1 MELKVNPNRMELL
14 KLKKRL
20 SVAQRG
26 HRLLQDKQEE
36 LMHELMRL
44 IKDAKNL
51 RFEVEEEVLEVYR
64 SINSARLYF
73 LKEENSLVTTGV
85 KGALDISV
93 STKRIMNIRIPKLK
107 LESLPAISYSLI
119 DTSPDLD
126 IGLKRLYAIFKRIIE
141 LAELEE
147 SIAILSEEIERTRR
161 RVNALEYILIPKI
174 LSAIKDINMR
184 LSEMERSNLTRLM
197 RVKEIVR
204 AH

>member
-20 SVAQRG
+20 LVAQRG
-26 HRLLQDKQEE
+26 HKLLQDKQEE
-36 LMHELMRL
+36 LMHELMKL

-51 RFEVEEEVLEVYR
+51 RFEIEEEISAAYR
-64 SINSARLYF
+64 SINLARLYNF
-73 LKEENSLVTTGV
+73 REENSQISAGV
-85 KGALDISV
+85 KGTLEISV
-93 STKRIMNIRIPKLK
+93 LTKRIMNIVIPKLK
-107 LESLPAISYSLI
+107 IEKLPHISYSLV
-119 DTSPDLD
+119 DTSADID
-126 IGLKRLYAIFKRIIE
+126 IGLKKLYTIFDRIIG

-174 LSAIKDINMR
+174 LSAVKDINMR
-184 LSEMERSNLTRLM
+184 LSELERSNLTRLM